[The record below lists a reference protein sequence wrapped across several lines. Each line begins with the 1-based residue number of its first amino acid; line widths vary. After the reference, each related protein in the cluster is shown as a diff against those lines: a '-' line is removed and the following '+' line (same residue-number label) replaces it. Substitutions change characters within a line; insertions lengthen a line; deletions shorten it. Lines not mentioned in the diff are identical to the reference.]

1 MQPRIAA
8 AFCVLAVSG
17 LLCAVAAPSALAK
30 STPPVAEKS
39 GAGGKK
45 HVIVA
50 AKKNKKAAA
59 KTRRSK
65 VATKSAPVTKPEV
78 RTPTDKQ
85 DCIAVAQAFYRDA
98 GSRARGAKQSIP
110 DGFIRVISKLSELCG
125 EEEFDKARMS
135 IDWMDACLQNLA
147 GDLKTKFC
155 SSHESLL
162 CAVDPQAKVC
172 TANGTPCR
180 AVTPVHHSRTRAC
193 PSCV

>member
-17 LLCAVAAPSALAK
+17 LLCAVAAPSAFAK
-30 STPPVAEKS
+30 AKPPAAEKS
-39 GAGGKK
+39 AAGGEKR
-45 HVIVA
+45 VVVA
-50 AKKNKKAAA
+50 AKKNKKAAVKA
-59 KTRRSK
+59 RNSK
-65 VATKSAPVTKPEV
+65 VATKSAPVTKPEP

-98 GSRARGAKQSIP
+98 GARARRAKQSIP

-135 IDWMDACLQNLA
+135 IDWMDACLQNLG
-147 GDLKTKFC
+147 GDPKTRLC

-162 CAVDPQAKVC
+162 CAVDPQSKAC
-172 TANGTPCR
+172 TANGR
-180 AVTPVHHSRTRAC
+180 VAEQ
-193 PSCV
+193 